1 MSTRGD
7 IFSYGILVLEMV
19 TGKRP
24 ADSKFIQGQSLRK
37 DAELGLHGKV
47 LDDTDPRLSS
57 CLETT
62 DNLSHKEKVDNLISL
77 LRHGVSFRI
86 RISISI

>member
-1 MSTRGD
+1 MMSTRGD

-47 LDDTDPRLSS
+47 LDATDPG
-57 CLETT
+57 CLHATSLPIIFHTKKKLTT
-62 DNLSHKEKVDNLISL
+62 
-77 LRHGVSFRI
+77 
-86 RISISI
+86 